1 LQISAGVPCDP
12 AAAPPTMHR
21 SLLADALGTAASLA
35 TPARRRTAARQAS
48 GVSPRRWLSP
58 QRLLIACLVAV
69 VAAAALVVYLER
81 RAAALQRIRTD
92 MVVRQVC
99 ERTAAALATRT
110 RELFGAGVLGTIEA
124 IGHREIEQYH
134 LARVDEVLAAGVRQH
149 RYIDRFFFWHDR
161 MPDRYDGQVLF
172 YRPAAE
178 RGRHDIATGPGRGG
192 FFAEPGRGT
201 ALRQVGER
209 LGARAQSFAV
219 EHVTLDGVA
228 YQAVFHF
235 MWANPQRT
243 AAFSVIG
250 YLVDLDGL
258 RAGRFAEIAA
268 VDLEPLL
275 NPGAE
280 LPRLQLRVEDGDG
293 RRITGARNSDSE
305 LPSAS
310 ERFDLLFFPARELS
324 NYLAPLPA
332 VASWRLVVRPEAPLP
347 DGSPSGLW
355 LLGAV
360 VGLLVIAVVCAVGV
374 NREAIRLAQLQSDFV
389 LNVSH
394 QLRTPLAMLS
404 GAAETLGLERLR
416 SPEKI
421 KHYADIVQA
430 QTGRLSAMVDQI
442 LQVHTADHVA
452 AAVTWQRVDLGAL
465 VARAAAD
472 VQLLADRRDVAVSVA
487 QPADV
492 VLVDGD
498 PAALEH
504 VVLNL
509 LENAVKYGPEAGNT
523 VRVEVRR
530 AGRRAVV
537 TVADRGAGIAR
548 ADLPHI
554 FEKFYRGRVD
564 GPTRRGFGLGLAI
577 VRTTIDAHGGSIAV
591 SSERGR
597 GSVFTVSL
605 PLARQQ

>member
-1 LQISAGVPCDP
+1 
-12 AAAPPTMHR
+12 MHR
-21 SLLADALGTAASLA
+21 SLLADVLGTASAPA
-35 TPARRRTAARQAS
+35 TPARRWTRARLAS
-48 GVSPRRWLSP
+48 GDGLPRRWLSP

-81 RAAALQRIRTD
+81 RATALQRVRTD

-134 LARVDEVLAAGVRQH
+134 LSRVDDVLAAGARQH
-149 RYIDRFFFWHDR
+149 AYVDRFFFWHER
-161 MPDRYDGQVLF
+161 MPARFDGQLLF
-172 YRPAAE
+172 YRPPGEA
-178 RGRHDIATGPGRGG
+178 GATDVRTGGPERGG
-192 FFAEPGRGT
+192 FYADPAHGA
-201 ALRQVGER
+201 ALWRIGAR
-209 LGARAQSFAV
+209 LGALAQSFAV
-219 EHVTLDGVA
+219 EEVTLDGVPH
-228 YQAVFHF
+228 QAVFHF
-235 MWANPQRT
+235 MWSNPQRT
-243 AAFSVIG
+243 AVFGVIG
-250 YLVDLDGL
+250 FLVDLDDL
-258 RAGRFAEIAA
+258 RAYRFARLAA
-268 VDLEPLL
+268 TGLEPLL

-280 LPRLQLRVEDGDG
+280 LPRLTLQVEDADG
-293 RRITGARNSDSE
+293 RRVTGPDHDEASQ

-310 ERFDLLFFPARELS
+310 ERVDLLFFPSRELG
-324 NYLAPLPA
+324 NYLAPLPP
-332 VASWRLVVRPEAPLP
+332 VASWRLIVRPEAPLP

-360 VGLLVIAVVCAVGV
+360 VGLLLIAVVCAVGV
-374 NREAIRLAQLQSDFV
+374 NREAVRLAQLQSDFV

-430 QTGRLSAMVDQI
+430 QTGRLSALVDQI
-442 LQVHTADHVA
+442 LHVHTADHA
-452 AAVTWQRVDLGAL
+452 IGAVSWERLDLGAL

-472 VQLLADRRDVAVSVA
+472 VQLLADRRDVALSVG
-487 QPADV
+487 QPAGAV
-492 VLVDGD
+492 IVDGD

-509 LENAVKYGPEAGNT
+509 LENAVKYGPESGNT
-523 VRVEVRR
+523 VRVEVRA
-530 AGRRAVV
+530 AGRRALV

-554 FEKFYRGRVD
+554 FDQFYRGRVD

-577 VRTTIDAHGGSIAV
+577 ARTAIEAHGGSVTV
-591 SSERGR
+591 SSEPGR
-597 GSVFTVSL
+597 GSIFTVSL
-605 PLARQQ
+605 PLAPQQ

>member
-1 LQISAGVPCDP
+1 ML
-12 AAAPPTMHR
+12 R
-21 SLLADALGTAASLA
+21 FSLPDAVGSLVALGPAPRRR
-35 TPARRRTAARQAS
+35 TPARARALS
-48 GVSPRRWLSP
+48 LARARWLSP

-69 VAAAALVVYLER
+69 VAAAVLVIYLER
-81 RAAALQRIRTD
+81 RAAALQRVRTD

-99 ERTAAALATRT
+99 ERTVAALATRT

-134 LARVDEVLAAGVRQH
+134 LERVDDVLAAGVRQH
-149 RYIDRFFFWHDR
+149 LYVDRFFFWHER

-172 YRPAAE
+172 YRPPGE
-178 RGRHDIATGPGRGG
+178 PGSHDIPTGAGRGG
-192 FFAEPGRGT
+192 FYAEADRGA
-201 ALRQVGER
+201 ALREIGKR
-209 LGARAQSFAV
+209 LGAQAQSFAV
-219 EHVTLDGVA
+219 EDVMLGGVS

-250 YLVDLDGL
+250 FLVDLDGL

-268 VDLEPLL
+268 RGLEPLL

-280 LPRLQLRVEDGDG
+280 LPRLALRVEDANG
-293 RRITGARNSDSE
+293 RRITGAERNASE

-310 ERFDLLFFPARELS
+310 ERFDLLFFPSRELS
-324 NYLAPLPA
+324 NYLAPLPT

-360 VGLLVIAVVCAVGV
+360 VGLLLIAVVCAVGV

-430 QTGRLSAMVDQI
+430 QTGRLSALVDQI
-442 LQVHTADHVA
+442 LYVHTADHA
-452 AAVTWQRVDLGAL
+452 ATAVPWQRVDLGAL

-472 VQLLADRRDVAVSVA
+472 VQLLADRRGVAVSVEP
-487 QPADV
+487 PAGPV
-492 VLVDGD
+492 MVDGD
-498 PAALEH
+498 PVALEH
-504 VVLNL
+504 VILNL
-509 LENAVKYGPEAGNT
+509 LENAVKYGPEAGNE
-523 VRVEVRR
+523 VRVGVHA
-530 AGRRAVV
+530 AGRQAVIA
-537 TVADRGAGIAR
+537 VADRGEGIAR

-554 FEKFYRGRVD
+554 FEKFYRGRVE

-577 VRTTIDAHGGSIAV
+577 VRAAIDAHGGTVAV
-591 SSERGR
+591 SSEPGR

-605 PLARQQ
+605 PLSPQR

>member
-1 LQISAGVPCDP
+1 MQ
-12 AAAPPTMHR
+12 R
-21 SLLADALGTAASLA
+21 SVLADAVGTAASPA
-35 TPARRRTAARQAS
+35 TPARRRTPARPAS
-48 GVSPRRWLSP
+48 GVSAPRRWLSP

-81 RAAALQRIRTD
+81 RAAALQRVRTD

-99 ERTAAALATRT
+99 ERTADALATRT

-134 LARVDEVLAAGVRQH
+134 LPRVDAVLAAGLRQH
-149 RYIDRFFFWHDR
+149 LYIDRFFFWHQR
-161 MPDRYDGQVLF
+161 MPDRFDRQVLF
-172 YRPAAE
+172 YRPEGEGGPPDVAA
-178 RGRHDIATGPGRGG
+178 GRGG
-192 FFAEPGRGT
+192 FHAEPDRGE

-219 EHVTLDGVA
+219 EHVTLGGVS

-243 AAFSVIG
+243 AAFSIIG
-250 YLVDLDGL
+250 FLVDLDAL

-268 VDLEPLL
+268 RSLEPLL

-280 LPRLQLRVEDGDG
+280 LPRLILQVEDATG
-293 RRITGARNSDSE
+293 RRVMGPEHDETSR
-305 LPSAS
+305 LPSAA
-310 ERFDLLFFPARELS
+310 ERFDLLFFPSRELG

-332 VASWRLVVRPEAPLP
+332 VANWRLIVRPEAPLP

-360 VGLLVIAVVCAVGV
+360 VGLLLIAVVCAVGV
-374 NREAIRLAQLQSDFV
+374 NREAIRLSQLQSDFV

-430 QTGRLSAMVDQI
+430 QTGRLSALVDQI
-442 LQVHTADHVA
+442 LQVHTADHA
-452 AAVTWQRVDLGAL
+452 TAAVSWQRLDLGAL

-472 VQLLADRRDVAVSVA
+472 VQLLADRRDVAISVG
-487 QPADV
+487 QPEGT

-509 LENAVKYGPEAGNT
+509 LENAVKYGPESGNA
-523 VRVEVRR
+523 VRVEVR
-530 AGRRAVV
+530 ATGRQALV

-577 VRTTIDAHGGSIAV
+577 VRAAIDAHGGTIAV
-591 SSERGR
+591 SSEPGR